1 MTVGL
6 SVGGIVGTCVGNSVG
21 MKLVGAF
28 VVACWAAQAAHSMS
42 TSESVTRKGIAVT
55 DPASMSETS
64 AVQ

>member
-1 MTVGL
+1 
-6 SVGGIVGTCVGNSVG
+6 

-64 AVQ
+64 AMQ